1 MATTIRTVKGIFGDD
16 FCVHTENSI
25 YPIWGYSDAPQN
37 VELFFNITPDKKVP
51 GKYNIIS
58 WAK

>member
-1 MATTIRTVKGIFGDD
+1 MIQTIKGIFGDD

-37 VELFFNITPDKKVP
+37 VELFFNITPDKKMP